1 MIHMGAIEVKIGEER
16 EIRNNCRGPL
26 NSTFQRVLVIGGS
39 GGSSSSSVMPDTHEV
54 GGGSEEE
61 EDEDDVRQPHR
72 EGGSVGRSSGGE
84 FRRWRWRGGDVM
96 GPS

>member
-1 MIHMGAIEVKIGEER
+1 
-16 EIRNNCRGPL
+16 
-26 NSTFQRVLVIGGS
+26 
-39 GGSSSSSVMPDTHEV
+39 MPDAHEV

-84 FRRWRWRGGDVM
+84 FRRWRWRGGWVVRGESIVKTTVDEALSRNPGQGSGLIRLHFHDCFVR
-96 GPS
+96 GCDGSVLIDSTA